1 MSLTHKWE
9 SRDRLK
15 KRGVT
20 LQNLEEQTEQSV
32 VSDINNAVSAFLYCD
47 KYSSNIAADRSLKAI
62 SELCSSA
69 LGSVEPD
76 YRDNNVFHL
85 SHTFNAI
92 IASKRNLLK
101 CYDCGTNARAAFL
114 RLCQVARG
122 IPLELIPL
130 TDAEQ
135 KRMSEEYWLNV
146 TTPLE
151 EIKKCYQMMINV
163 PKDTVFIMSVG
174 VQDFGHIWIVEKR
187 FIKGKPRFHHYQSA
201 LRSHMLIDFLEA
213 MDYPKNPSKS
223 LDIDEFMSN
232 IGYLMCIKGRAWTSE
247 ENELFESL
255 FGFLPFP
262 ITNPRPGFCFTHVT
276 Y

>member
-9 SRDRLK
+9 ARDKLR
-15 KRGVT
+15 RHGVT
-20 LQNLEEQTEQSV
+20 LENLEAQTDPKIVEA
-32 VSDINNAVSAFLYCD
+32 INDAVSAFIYCD
-47 KYSSNIAADRSLKAI
+47 KYRKNIDSDRSLKAI
-62 SELCSSA
+62 SDLCSSA
-69 LGSVEPD
+69 LGSTDPE

-114 RLCQVARG
+114 RLVQVARN
-122 IPLELIPL
+122 IPIDRVPL
-130 TDAEQ
+130 SKKEQ

-151 EIKKCYQMMINV
+151 EVKRCYQLLTTID
-163 PKDTVFIMSVG
+163 KDTVFIMSVG

-187 FIKGKPRFHHYQSA
+187 FINGKPRYHHYQSA

-213 MDYPKNPSKS
+213 TDYPRLPSKS
-223 LDIDEFMSN
+223 LDVDEFMTN
-232 IGYLMCIKGRAWTSE
+232 VGYLMCIKGRAWTQE
-247 ENELFESL
+247 ENELFETL

>member
-15 KRGVT
+15 NKGIN
-20 LQNLEEQTEQSV
+20 LQNIEEQSDPKIID
-32 VSDINNAVSAFLYCD
+32 DINNAISAFIYCD
-47 KYSSNIAADRSLKAI
+47 KFRSNINSDPSLKAI

-76 YRDNNVFHL
+76 YRDDNVFHL

-114 RLCQVARG
+114 RLCQVARN
-122 IPLELIPL
+122 IPIEQIPL
-130 TDAEQ
+130 TKEEQ
-135 KRMSEEYWLNV
+135 NRMSEEYWLNV

-151 EIKKCYQMMINV
+151 EIKRCYQMLINV

-174 VQDFGHIWIVEKR
+174 VQDFGHIWIVEKK
-187 FIKGKPRFHHYQSA
+187 FINGTPRFHHYQSA

-213 MDYPKNPSKS
+213 MDYPRNPEKS

-247 ENELFESL
+247 ENELFENL